1 MSLQVTNEDILRYF
15 FLNAVAAATLTASK
29 SREIN
34 SSHDGISEWPDP
46 CISEMTSLVDTALK
60 AVGVSK
66 SSAQEASSSAVM
78 NTYSRF
84 PLTLVRGKGCWVWD
98 DHGNRYLDAVAGIAT
113 DTLGHSDRVMRR
125 SLHRQLRRIQHVSNL
140 YRIPEQEELASW
152 LVHNSCADSAFF
164 CSSGAE
170 ANEAA
175 IKLARKHGHHRRDIE
190 RPVILTAAASFHG
203 RTLAA
208 VTATGQP
215 KYHKG
220 FEPVVEGFDYF
231 TYNDIDSFEAALQKH
246 EADGP
251 KVAAV
256 LIEPLQGEGGVN
268 PGDRT
273 FFQTIR
279 ERCSERNILLILDEV
294 QVGMGRS
301 GRLWGYQQL
310 GIEPDAF
317 TLAKGLGGGHAIGAL
332 LVKAEADLFQPGDHA
347 STFGGNPFACRA
359 GLTVA
364 REIERRGLLQ
374 HVEQRGAQLQQGLEL
389 LVERY
394 PNLFE
399 GSRGW
404 GLLQGLV
411 LRDNSDFTAP
421 QLAAAAIDQRLLLVA
436 AGPKVLR
443 MVPPLVMTRRE
454 VQQLLERL
462 DATFANAG

>member
-1 MSLQVTNEDILRYF
+1 
-15 FLNAVAAATLTASK
+15 
-29 SREIN
+29 
-34 SSHDGISEWPDP
+34 
-46 CISEMTSLVDTALK
+46 MTGLVDTALR

-66 SSAQEASSSAVM
+66 PSAEEASASPVM

-98 DHGNRYLDAVAGIAT
+98 DQGNRYLDAVAGIAT

-301 GRLWGYQQL
+301 GRLWGYEQL

-436 AGPKVLR
+436 AGPRVLR

-462 DATFANAG
+462 DATFAKAA

>member
-1 MSLQVTNEDILRYF
+1 
-15 FLNAVAAATLTASK
+15 
-29 SREIN
+29 
-34 SSHDGISEWPDP
+34 
-46 CISEMTSLVDTALK
+46 MTGLVDTALR

-66 SSAQEASSSAVM
+66 PSAQAASASAVM

-98 DHGNRYLDAVAGIAT
+98 DKGNRYLDAVAGIAT

-364 REIERRGLLQ
+364 MEIERRGLLQ

-436 AGPKVLR
+436 AGPRVLR